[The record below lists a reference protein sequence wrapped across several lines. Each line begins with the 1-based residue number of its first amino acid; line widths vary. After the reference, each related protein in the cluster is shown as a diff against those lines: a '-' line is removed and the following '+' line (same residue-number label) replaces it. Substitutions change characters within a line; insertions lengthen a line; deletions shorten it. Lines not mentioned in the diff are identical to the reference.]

1 LPLRIEFDRA
11 SQSGDSED
19 SETASDNFTRV
30 KVATVTA
37 LSRISYDFGQSN
49 IMRNCLGSMESYDH
63 FFPRGYGWPP
73 DAESVPDSRANEVI
87 IFEDFFTA
95 GLCMPPHPVLGDIL
109 HKFRVQLHHLMP
121 NAVIQIS
128 KFI

>member
-1 LPLRIEFDRA
+1 
-11 SQSGDSED
+11 
-19 SETASDNFTRV
+19 V

-49 IMRNCLGSMESYDH
+49 IMRNCLGSMESYGH

-95 GLCMPPHPVLGDIL
+95 GICMPPHPVLVDIL
-109 HKFRVQLHHLMP
+109 HKFCMQLHHLMP
-121 NAVIQIS
+121 NAFIQIS